1 MQKITFVIDEWLKKD
16 LKEYLLS
23 LKGVLDVNIDFEN
36 NKIDIQYDERIINN
50 YMIKGEIN
58 LFLNRQYPSIIRF
71 DKYGNNTKQL
81 DITSDICCENCYLNL
96 IDKLYDI
103 DGISKVSSDFEFG
116 SGTHWDTNFSIVYDE
131 KKIDKK
137 KIISIIENYH

>member
-36 NKIDIQYDERIINN
+36 NKIDIQYDEKIINN

-71 DKYGNNTKQL
+71 DKYGNFCQVFK
-81 DITSDICCENCYLNL
+81 NL
-96 IDKLYDI
+96 RN
-103 DGISKVSSDFEFG
+103 GG
-116 SGTHWDTNFSIVYDE
+116 G
-131 KKIDKK
+131 
-137 KIISIIENYH
+137 